1 MKSVM
6 LDIETLGTAKDSA
19 VISIGICAFN
29 EEKGVI
35 ASDGWAIRSLD
46 WHGVI
51 DPSTVKWWSQQNEA
65 AREYSFNGTT
75 PDHVAASLI
84 KQFVMTHGG
93 SESEDEVWANDPD
106 FDVVIL
112 QSWWKRVPG
121 AGKFPFHYRAARSCR
136 TIWAEAKRLGIY
148 YDGAAAHTVA
158 HNPIDD
164 ACNQARAVI
173 QVRKNLIG
181 ATRDAEKFV

>member
-1 MKSVM
+1 M
-6 LDIETLGTAKDSA
+6 LDLETLGTAKDSA
-19 VISIGICAFN
+19 VISIGLAAFS
-29 EEKGVI
+29 EAKGII
-35 ASDGWAIRSLD
+35 ASAGWALDSRD

-51 DPSTVKWWSQQNEA
+51 DPSTVKWWSKQNEA

-75 PDHVAASLI
+75 RSLQAALEI
-84 KQFVMTHGG
+84 RQFVINHGG
-93 SESEDEVWANDPD
+93 AQGEDEVWANDPD

-112 QSWWKRVPG
+112 QSWWKRVAEMYPQVG
-121 AGKFPFHYRAARSCR
+121 PFPMHYRAARSCR

-148 YDGAAAHTVA
+148 FDGAAAHTVA

-181 ATRDAEKFV
+181 ATA